1 LRRKNNGP
9 ARDLTQRLKWFLSQP
24 ADSRTKGSID
34 VELFL
39 GGVSLASGTAEQ
51 TYEVGKIPWAD
62 ITVHN
67 ASPETFDPGSFKI
80 GVFCSDKFP
89 RFRTGRKNYF
99 RTTKLPRGGY
109 PHMLPELTTLF
120 PEAYDSI
127 EWGIEWEADEPN
139 IGDKETVT
147 LRVFTP
153 VGTRGF
159 PLTVVKVE
167 ASPKDDAG

>member
-1 LRRKNNGP
+1 
-9 ARDLTQRLKWFLSQP
+9 
-24 ADSRTKGSID
+24 
-34 VELFL
+34 
-39 GGVSLASGTAEQ
+39 
-51 TYEVGKIPWAD
+51 
-62 ITVHN
+62 
-67 ASPETFDPGSFKI
+67 
-80 GVFCSDKFP
+80 
-89 RFRTGRKNYF
+89 
-99 RTTKLPRGGY
+99 
-109 PHMLPELTTLF
+109 MLPELTTLF